1 MRGMRRYSRW
11 IALAVVVA
19 MAAPFLA
26 QGLSALLAID
36 SFYVATALLVAAA
49 VVILLLA
56 RPRDREEQD

>member
-26 QGLSALLAID
+26 QGLSTLLAIEPV
-36 SFYVATALLVAAA
+36 YVAVALIVITVAAI
-49 VVILLLA
+49 VLMA
-56 RPRDREEQD
+56 RPRNGEED